1 MDMPINIAHVKTL
14 ELVTSLLGRQAAA
27 APIPDGI
34 MPPPRTAASA
44 SMAPSRALT
53 LDAVYRCVSV
63 IQTAA
68 KQLSLDAWRDTTRL
82 EGEAYPATL

>member
-1 MDMPINIAHVKTL
+1 MDMSTSISRVRAL

-27 APIPDGI
+27 PIPEGI
-34 MPPPRTAASA
+34 MPPPRVAASA
-44 SMAPSRALT
+44 SMAPTRALT

-68 KQLSLDAWRDTTRL
+68 KQLSLDAWRGAEFSPLTR
-82 EGEAYPATL
+82 G